1 MFSQAKRRD
10 ARNSTSVQLPQAKIF
25 PAKDRFY
32 DARHESA
39 RRQHQGRIR
48 GEISCHLNSNPA
60 GPNADRAALPV
71 RCQQKHGCG
80 QNVREQIRKLGGVA
94 KF

>member
-1 MFSQAKRRD
+1 M
-10 ARNSTSVQLPQAKIF
+10 SVQLPQAKIF
-25 PAKDRFY
+25 PAKDRLY
-32 DARHESA
+32 GARNESA
-39 RRQHQGRIR
+39 CRQHQGRIR
-48 GEISCHLNSNPA
+48 GEISRQLNSNPA

-80 QNVREQIRKLGGVA
+80 QNVREQIRKLGRVA